1 MRRGVT
7 HQVPGMFEAKPHR
20 LLVPY
25 DGSFEARKAPTEPP
39 RKEDWK
45 ERLEKEVKGLA
56 DAQYRLFAD
65 GRLAMLIVVQA
76 LDAAGKDGVIRHVFS
91 GVNPSGLHVAAFK
104 QPSRREVAHD
114 FLWRTT
120 ASLPERGAIAV
131 FNRSYYEEVLVARVH
146 PELLAAQRL
155 STTPSATFWETRL
168 RAIRD
173 HEQHLAEQGTVILK
187 FWLNVSKREQRER
200 LLERIDEPDKNWKFN
215 SRDVDERERWDD
227 YISAYEQALNATSRP
242 WAPWYVVPA
251 DEKPYMRWQV
261 AKLVNEAFDGLD
273 LEAPRSD
280 AKRQAELEQAK
291 KRLLAERD

>member
-1 MRRGVT
+1 
-7 HQVPGMFEAKPHR
+7 MFEAKPHR

-25 DGSFEARKAPTEPP
+25 DGAFDARKAPTAAP
-39 RKEDWK
+39 RKEDWE

-65 GRLAMLIVVQA
+65 GRFAMLIVVQA
-76 LDAAGKDGVIRHVFS
+76 LDAAGKDGLIRHVFS

-104 QPSRREVAHD
+104 QPTSREAAHD

-120 ASLPERGAIAV
+120 ACLPERGSIAV
-131 FNRSYYEEVLVARVH
+131 FNRSYYEEVLVTRVH

-155 STTPSATFWETRL
+155 STMPNEKLWENRL
-168 RAIRD
+168 RAITD
-173 HEQHLAEQGTVILK
+173 HELHLAEQGTVILK

-200 LLERIDEPDKNWKFN
+200 LLERIDEPDKNWKFS

-227 YISAYEQALNATSRP
+227 YIVAYERALNATSRP

-251 DEKPYMRWQV
+251 DDKDYLRWQV
-261 AKLVNEAFDGLD
+261 AKLVNEAFDA
-273 LEAPRSD
+273 LELEVPRSN
-280 AKRQAELEQAK
+280 AKRQAELERAK